1 MPSWIELRLG
11 CQGLFR
17 LALFDRSFIGYFDRS
32 RSGVLRSFGLFPLL
46 LPIVLWQ
53 VWLSISPPPSLVAFV
68 LGKTVA
74 SAFNWVLF
82 PFLILAAGRLLE
94 RENEAPGAIALYN
107 WTNVLWVML
116 QIPPTL
122 AVVLGVSTDI
132 AQMLGLALLLASLV
146 IEGFMFA
153 VVLRIAPWHAA
164 VLTIL
169 DLLLSALLIWPL
181 GDWLACLTPGVS

>member
-1 MPSWIELRLG
+1 MPSWIEFRLG
-11 CQGLFR
+11 CQGLYR

-46 LPIVLWQ
+46 LPIVLFQ
-53 VWLSISPPPSLVAFV
+53 VWLSIPPPPSLVLFV

-107 WTNVLWVML
+107 WTNVLWVVL
-116 QIPPTL
+116 QIPSTL
-122 AVVLGVSTDI
+122 AGVLGVSTDI
-132 AQMLGLALLLASLV
+132 AQLLGLALLLASLV

-153 VVLRIAPWHAA
+153 VALRIAPWHAA
-164 VLTIL
+164 VLVIL

-181 GDWLACLTPGVS
+181 GDWLAGLTPAAS

>member
-46 LPIVLWQ
+46 LPIVLFQ
-53 VWLSISPPPSLVAFV
+53 VWLSIPPPPSLLLFV

-82 PFLILAAGRLLE
+82 PFLILAAGRVLE
-94 RENEAPGAIALYN
+94 RESEAPGAIALYN
-107 WTNVLWVML
+107 WTNVLWVVL

-122 AVVLGVSTDI
+122 AVTLGVSTDI

-181 GDWLACLTPGVS
+181 GDWLALLTPGAS

>member
-46 LPIVLWQ
+46 LPVVLFQ
-53 VWLSISPPPSLVAFV
+53 VWLSIPPPPSLLLFV

-94 RENEAPGAIALYN
+94 REREAPGAIALYN
-107 WTNVLWVML
+107 WTNVLWVVL

-132 AQMLGLALLLASLV
+132 AQMVGLALLLASLV

-164 VLTIL
+164 ILTIL

-181 GDWLACLTPGVS
+181 GDWLAGLTPAAS

>member
-1 MPSWIELRLG
+1 MPSWIEFRLG
-11 CQGLFR
+11 CQGLYR

-53 VWLSISPPPSLVAFV
+53 VWLSMPPPPSLLEFI

-82 PFLILAAGRLLE
+82 PFVILTAGRLLD

-107 WTNVLWVML
+107 WTNVLWVVL
-116 QIPPTL
+116 QVPATL
-122 AVVLGVSTDI
+122 AMVLGISTDI
-132 AQMLGLALLLASLV
+132 VQLLGLALLLASLV

-153 VVLRIAPWHAA
+153 VVLRVAPWHAA
-164 VLTIL
+164 ILVIL

-181 GDWLACLTPGVS
+181 GDWLAGLTPGAG